1 MTGGAGPE
9 RWVVLLQRFDDD
21 ALYEAAAM
29 AASAT
34 SLGIAVTIVWFDS
47 ALEALVSDR
56 LDERGERPAS
66 AAELF
71 VAARETGLLRL
82 LACSASAVNR
92 RDRIEKIRK
101 EVDDIVGWPTVISL
115 MRSANKTFAW

>member
-1 MTGGAGPE
+1 MTGSADRE
-9 RWVVLLQRFDDD
+9 SWVVLLQRFDDD

-34 SLGIAVTIVWFDS
+34 SLGIAVTIVWFDA

-56 LDERGERPAS
+56 LDERGKRPAS
-66 AAELF
+66 AGELF
-71 VAARETGLLRL
+71 LSARETGLLRS

-92 RDRIEKIRK
+92 RDRIEKIR
-101 EVDDIVGWPTVISL
+101 EDVDEIVGWPTVISL
-115 MRSANKTFAW
+115 IRSATRTFAW

>member
-1 MTGGAGPE
+1 MTGGADRE
-9 RWVVLLQRFDDD
+9 SWVVLLQRFDDD

-29 AASAT
+29 AGSAT
-34 SLGIAVTIVWFDS
+34 SLGIAVTIVWFDA

-56 LDERGERPAS
+56 LDEREKRPAS

-71 VAARETGLLRL
+71 LSARETGLLRS

-92 RDRIEKIRK
+92 HDRIEKIR
-101 EVDDIVGWPTVISL
+101 ERVDEIVGWPTVISL
-115 MRSANKTFAW
+115 MRAATKTFAW